1 MPNQYPYESGYRGYK
16 LLTIAIDDY
25 AQAPLRTAKNG
36 AKALRKILREKNQ
49 GFGNGGQ
56 DNPDLFDR
64 AATADAIRTA
74 LQALQC
80 KVEDYENPT
89 QREHGLIIYVAGHAT
104 VRLTRDGV
112 PVGYFVPHDYQPG
125 NWNSLI
131 PLEFFTE
138 ARHFMASKH
147 VLFIFDCCFA
157 GSVFSRSMLALQNDF
172 RSEAQHQK
180 FETKLKLSR
189 EQESG
194 VKTDLYSRF
203 TGLRAYQVLAAG
215 NYDQPALD
223 FYKSKTSLPPSVQV
237 STADQSPF
245 TQSLLEGLNGAA
257 ADDFGMITTD
267 SLAIY
272 LRGRFAGK
280 PEIQNPRHGYLPGH
294 DGGDFVLATHQTAGR
309 EMKVAAGEPAPHKA
323 GVIVLISPS
332 SAANRNQIGLDK
344 TQWAG
349 IEHHRCKDEG
359 EITIPLRVTSNPGL
373 LKQLWLIHTS
383 ESDVVA
389 YEMER
394 RYQSVKIE
402 VRRVCI
408 GDAYSIE
415 AARQA
420 VAEAVEGSGLSVTDL
435 IVDVTGG
442 TTPMS
447 IGAARTCQE
456 KGVQMQYCRPNH
468 LAYAGGRPDT
478 TNRIL
483 VPVLLKTEE
492 VISG

>member
-1 MPNQYPYESGYRGYK
+1 MPNQYPYDSGYSGYR

-25 AQAPLRTAKNG
+25 PQAPLQTARKG
-36 AKALRKILREKNQ
+36 AKALRKKLSEKNSGFSGDGQ
-49 GFGNGGQ
+49 GNR
-56 DNPDLFDR
+56 DLFDE
-64 AATADAIRTA
+64 AATAEAIRAA
-74 LQALQC
+74 LQALQS
-80 KVEDYENPT
+80 KVKDYEDPNLR
-89 QREHGLIIYVAGHAT
+89 QQGMIIYVAGHAT
-104 VRLTRDGV
+104 VRFTRDGV
-112 PVGYFVPHDYQPG
+112 PVGYFIPHDYKPG
-125 NWNSLI
+125 NWNSVI

-147 VLFIFDCCFA
+147 VLFILDCCFA

-180 FETKLKLSR
+180 FETSTRLSAP
-189 EQESG
+189 QETT

-223 FYKSKTSLPPSVQV
+223 FWASKDSLPPSHQV

-245 TQSLLEGLNGAA
+245 TQSLLEGLHGAA
-257 ADDFGMITTD
+257 ADDFGMITAD

-280 PEIQNPRHGYLPGH
+280 PETQNPRHGYLPGH
-294 DGGDFVLATHQTAGR
+294 DGGDFVLASRPAAGNA
-309 EMKVAAGEPAPHKA
+309 MKVTMGEPAPHKA

-349 IEHHRCKDEG
+349 IEHHRCKDDG
-359 EITIPLRVTSNPGL
+359 EITIPLRITSKPGPL
-373 LKQLWLIHTS
+373 EKLWLIHTS
-383 ESDVVA
+383 ESDIVA

-394 RYQSVKIE
+394 RYQSVEIE
-402 VRRVCI
+402 VSRVCV

-415 AARQA
+415 DARQA
-420 VAEAVEGSGLSVTDL
+420 VAAAVDSSTLPATNL

-447 IGAARTCQE
+447 IGAARACQE
-456 KGVQMQYCRPNH
+456 LGVQMQYCRPNH

-492 VISG
+492 VLGA